1 VTPNDAIDDL
11 MARCVLRDQRAFA
24 ELYRVTSSRL
34 LGVAIRIVRRRD
46 WAEDIL
52 QESFVNIWHHV
63 GEFDRSRSA
72 PMTWMTTVVR
82 NRALDWVRRP
92 KMEVPDDD
100 LDGLVERWEDERP
113 GPQALLGTKGDI
125 ATLNMCLE
133 TLSGQQRQSIA
144 LAYLHGLTHSE
155 LAEHMKQPLGTV
167 KTWVRRGLEKLK
179 GCMDAAGA
187 T

>member
-1 VTPNDAIDDL
+1 VITPDRIDEL
-11 MARCVLRDQRAFA
+11 MARSVLRDQRAFA

-34 LGVAIRIVRRRD
+34 LGVAMRIVRRRD

-52 QESFVNIWHHV
+52 QESFVSIWHHV
-63 GEFDRSRSA
+63 GDFDRSRAS
-72 PMTWMTTVVR
+72 PMTWMTTIVR

-100 LDGLVERWEDERP
+100 LDGIVERWEDDRP
-113 GPQALLGTKGDI
+113 GPQQL
-125 ATLNMCLE
+125 LE
-133 TLSGQQRQSIA
+133 TRGSGAALQDCLGQLSGQQRQTIA

-167 KTWVRRGLEKLK
+167 KTWVRRGLEKLR
-179 GCMDAAGA
+179 GCMDAAEA
-187 T
+187 A